1 MAAVEEMTSNE
12 YRHIN
17 YRLDSIDKQL
27 VDLKGVL
34 TEIALFR
41 KDLGNLLAA
50 STIQESRLD
59 ELEKH
64 EISTLKTIEALD
76 DITAKTVK
84 KVDEIEKHEID
95 INNSI
100 DTLDNA
106 TKKMSSKMNEYSDR
120 LHVVEQRPVRDKA
133 DKWQKIADYVFKA
146 VVVAIA
152 AVVAAKLGVS
162 I

>member
-1 MAAVEEMTSNE
+1 MADSMTGNE
-12 YRHIN
+12 YKHIN
-17 YRLDSIDKQL
+17 YRLDSIDRQL

-50 STIQESRLD
+50 STLQESRID

-76 DITAKTVK
+76 ASAAKMVR
-84 KVDEIEKHEID
+84 KVDEMERHEID
-95 INNSI
+95 MDNSI
-100 DTLDNA
+100 DVLDNA
-106 TKKMSSKMNEYSDR
+106 TRKMSSKMNEYSDR
-120 LHVVEQRPVRDKA
+120 LHAVEQRPMRDKA

-146 VVVAIA
+146 VIVAIA

>member
-1 MAAVEEMTSNE
+1 MADSMTENE
-12 YRHIN
+12 YKHIN
-17 YRLDSIDKQL
+17 YRLDSIDRQL
-27 VDLKGVL
+27 VDFKGVL

-50 STIQESRLD
+50 STLQESRID

-76 DITAKTVK
+76 ASAAKMVRK
-84 KVDEIEKHEID
+84 LDEMEKHEID
-95 INNSI
+95 MDNSI
-100 DTLDNA
+100 DVLDNA

-120 LHVVEQRPVRDKA
+120 LHVVEQRPIRDKA

-146 VVVAIA
+146 VIVAIA